1 MAGKPRRKHGTS
13 RRAPEGHAAPAI
25 LSPDREARLDSLP
38 NPLLYQIN
46 TRVWL
51 RRLSE
56 HAGRPFGLDDV
67 PDEEIDTW
75 SKIGFDWIWLL
86 SVWTTGEA
94 GRAVSRS
101 RPDWLEEFRRVLPDL
116 SEKDICGSGFA
127 IADYTAGPQL
137 GGPEALSKFR
147 RRLAD
152 RGMRLM
158 LDFVPNHTAL
168 DHRWVAEHLDFFI
181 TGTERHLRDAPAN
194 YIRLNTRNGER
205 IFAHGRDPYFSG
217 WPDTLQL
224 NYGNP
229 AVRQAMTEELE
240 RIAAQC
246 DGVRCDMAMLLV
258 PEVFERTWGVA
269 MGPFWPDA
277 IERIRATYPDF
288 VLMAEAYWDME
299 WTLQQQGFDYCY
311 DKRLCDRLRA
321 REVRPV
327 RDHLSA
333 DLGFQGKLARFLENH
348 DEPRAAE
355 IFAGKAHEA
364 ATVATYLAPGLR
376 LFHQGQLSGAR
387 TRIST
392 HLCRAVEEPDDA
404 SIVAFYA
411 RLIEILGQEVFRTAE
426 WRLLDPEPA
435 WPGNPTCENFLAW
448 SWTSDNGR
456 TAVVIINY
464 ADVRGQCRLRFPIPR
479 GIGDTITLADML
491 GSEVYERS
499 VSEILD
505 RGLYVDLEPWAHNVF
520 DLIRLAEASG
530 PR

>member
-1 MAGKPRRKHGTS
+1 
-13 RRAPEGHAAPAI
+13 
-25 LSPDREARLDSLP
+25 LDPLP

-56 HAGRPFGLDDV
+56 RAGRPIRLDDI
-67 PDEEIDTW
+67 PDEGIDAW
-75 SKIGFDWIWLL
+75 SKMGFDWIWLL
-86 SVWTTGEA
+86 SVWTTGES
-94 GRAVSRS
+94 GRAVSAS

-127 IADYTAGPQL
+127 IADYSVSPQL

-168 DHRWVAEHLDFFI
+168 DHGWATEHPGFYI
-181 TGTERHLRDAPAN
+181 TGSERQLQDAPAN
-194 YIRLNTRNGER
+194 YVRLRTGDGER
-205 IFAHGRDPYFSG
+205 VFAHGRDPHFPG

-229 AVRQAMTEELE
+229 AVRQAMAGVLE
-240 RIAAQC
+240 KIATQC
-246 DGVRCDMAMLLV
+246 DGVRCDMAMLLA

-269 MGPFWPDA
+269 TDPFWPDA
-277 IERIRATYPDF
+277 IGRIRATYPDF
-288 VLMAEAYWDME
+288 VFMAEVYWDME
-299 WTLQQQGFDYCY
+299 WLLQQQGFDYCY
-311 DKRLCDRLRA
+311 DKRLYDRLRA
-321 REVRPV
+321 RQPRPV

-333 DLGFQGKLARFLENH
+333 DLRFQEKLARFLENH

-355 IFAGKAHEA
+355 IFAGKTHEA
-364 ATVATYLAPGLR
+364 AAVATYLAPGLR
-376 LFHQGQLSGAR
+376 FFHQGQLSGAR

-404 SIVAFYA
+404 SIMAFYA
-411 RLIEILGQEVFRTAE
+411 RLIEILEQEVFRTGE

-448 SWTSDNGR
+448 SWTSDDGR
-456 TAVVIINY
+456 MVVVIINY
-464 ADVRGQCRLRFPIPR
+464 ADVRGQCRLRFPVAR
-479 GIGDTITLADML
+479 GIGDTIALVDMV
-491 GSEVYERS
+491 GSDVYERGI
-499 VSEILD
+499 SEILD
-505 RGLYVDLEPWAHNVF
+505 RGLYVDLEPWAYNVF
-520 DLIRLAEASG
+520 DLIRHGGA
-530 PR
+530 